1 MMMIVPIMVKI
12 RTKIG
17 YARYGRTS
25 SQATES
31 GNSVGKG
38 PSPTG
43 FGYACFKHPVLAL
56 VTKANWSTAKLKLFL
71 ESRSWKNWDKEI
83 TPYAYNHWK
92 RVVSSA
98 AKYVQVQPGTTSSV
112 RVGKTITVGEEIN
125 TYERYHGTAES

>member
-1 MMMIVPIMVKI
+1 LQVAKDKIRKLCIVKKKNVRSVEKFMFGEEEYFL

-43 FGYACFKHPVLAL
+43 FGYACFKNPVLAL
-56 VTKANWSTAKLKLFL
+56 ITKANWSTAKLQFFL
-71 ESRSWKNWDKEI
+71 ESRRWKNWDKEI
-83 TPYAYNHWK
+83 TPYLLFIQYF
-92 RVVSSA
+92 
-98 AKYVQVQPGTTSSV
+98 
-112 RVGKTITVGEEIN
+112 
-125 TYERYHGTAES
+125 